1 MTSFII
7 PSNYCFNKLAQKSI
21 LAIPEAHH
29 GHCLTPGSPRCWTSP
44 RWSWSSINYVKS
56 LMSLSS
62 TTIVSTSKPRNQSLV
77 TQGLPMVTALL
88 LEVWGSGPHP
98 DGPRLFLTMVLSCGG
113 QDGSNSTP
121 CEAVV
126 RPVSKITHCHHQL
139 QYTDSNKPRP
149 KPANGVW

>member
-1 MTSFII
+1 MATTIWKQVKITSFII
-7 PSNYCFNKLAQKSI
+7 PNNCCSNKLAQKSI
-21 LAIPEAHH
+21 SGIKEAHH

-98 DGPRLFLTMVLSCGG
+98 DGPRLFLATFLSSGCH
-113 QDGSNSTP
+113 DGCNSTP
-121 CEAVV
+121 CQAVV
-126 RPVSKITHCHHQL
+126 RPVSKINHYH
-139 QYTDSNKPRP
+139 P
-149 KPANGVW
+149 